1 MGGEWFPESYR
12 QFLAGLLEVDLDR
25 ARPRTQILG
34 SMGAAELGFNL
45 CFETHE
51 TVRLRRLAAADERVR
66 EALFGPMD
74 TIPMVGHYDPRRWF
88 IELAPVE
95 EPGSNGGT
103 FVFTN
108 IDMQAVMP
116 LVRYQTG
123 DCGNVLSHRNVS
135 RILRA
140 LKYDAYIPTLNYPL
154 LAVAG
159 RTDHSVTVAGRGVR
173 MELLRAVLY
182 SDYAL
187 AALTTGQFTA
197 TLRRGR
203 LHVRVQLQAAVESG
217 RKASIQA
224 RLSTLFNRHV
234 ATLVHAVPYVDFHE
248 GVAVDYERKFNH
260 RSREA

>member
-1 MGGEWFPESYR
+1 MPSVR
-12 QFLAGLLEVDLDR
+12 TAVTMSLEKKDLDEVVGIFKTFIKDVQEKDYGVLTYHYFIDDGD
-25 ARPRTQILG
+25 RPLIHV
-34 SMGAAELGFNL
+34 
-45 CFETHE
+45 FEEYESSKAH
-51 TVRLRRLAAADERVR
+51 LDHFA
-66 EALFGPMD
+66 
-74 TIPMVGHYDPRRWF
+74 
-88 IELAPVE
+88 
-95 EPGSNGGT
+95 
-103 FVFTN
+103 N